1 MKRALLIVGILLLV
15 LPPALWKL
23 SGSRRYQVFGEIVAR
38 APRVDSVVA
47 LTFDDGP
54 TRGYTDTILALL
66 RDRDVRATFFVTGR
80 ETEANLEEARRLVAE
95 GHELGNHS
103 YSHSRMELM
112 GPEMIRKEI
121 DRTDRAIREAG
132 HTGAIYFR
140 PPYGKKLFTLPWH
153 LAQTGRTTIMWDLEP
168 DSHAEIAGE
177 AGRIVDHVVA
187 NAKPGS
193 IILLHVMYESR
204 SESMKAVSGII
215 DGLLGRGFSFVTISE
230 LLQPG
235 NDAGLITTRSEWIA
249 SDRLP

>member
-1 MKRALLIVGILLLV
+1 MKRALIIVGILLLV
-15 LPPALWKL
+15 VPPALWKL
-23 SGSRRYQVFGEIVAR
+23 SGSRRYQVFGELVAR

-54 TRGYTDTILALL
+54 TPGYTDTVLALL
-66 RDRDVRATFFVTGR
+66 RDRGVKATFFVTGR

-103 YSHSRMELM
+103 YSHSRMVLM
-112 GPEMIRKEI
+112 GPATIREEI
-121 DRTDRAIREAG
+121 DRTDQAIREAG
-132 HTGAIYFR
+132 HAGAIYFR
-140 PPYGKKLFTLPWH
+140 PPYGKKLVTLPWH

-177 AGRIVDHVVA
+177 ASRIVDHVVA
-187 NAKPGS
+187 NARPGS

-204 SESMKAVSGII
+204 SESMKAVPGII
-215 DGLLGRGFSFVTISE
+215 DGLRARGYTFVTITE

-235 NDAGLITTRSEWIA
+235 RSAGIVSSLPEAAASRS
-249 SDRLP
+249 LP